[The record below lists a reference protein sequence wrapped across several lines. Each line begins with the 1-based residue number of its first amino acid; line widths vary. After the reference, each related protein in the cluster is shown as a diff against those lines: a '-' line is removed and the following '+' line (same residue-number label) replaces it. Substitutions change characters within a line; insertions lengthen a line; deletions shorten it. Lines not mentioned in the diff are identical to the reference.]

1 MSNGLMVT
9 ALAQDQVPDVA
20 RVGMDGWVP
29 GRGSGSVCSGLAGLC
44 VPLVQLGV
52 CCLWIEG
59 RWLGF
64 ITLHL
69 AVFQMKCSGAST
81 TDDIHIHTF

>member
-1 MSNGLMVT
+1 MSNGLTVT

-29 GRGSGSVCSGLAGLC
+29 GRGSGSVCSGLC

-81 TDDIHIHTF
+81 TDDIHIRTF